1 MDIKK
6 NIPNNTISRKLNAL
20 DAPTGNIYESVAII
34 AKRANQIS
42 TDIQK
47 ELVRKLD
54 DFSSTTDSLEE
65 TFENREQIEI
75 SRYYERL
82 PKPVIIATEEFL
94 DGEVYFREGGE
105 AGKKKAAE
113 ARAAES
119 APATEA

>member
-6 NIPNNTISRKLNAL
+6 NIPNNIVSRKLDAL

-42 TDIQK
+42 TDIKK
-47 ELVRKLD
+47 ELMRKLD
-54 DFSSTTDSLEE
+54 DFSSSTDSLEE

-82 PKPVIIATEEFL
+82 PKPAIIATEEFL
-94 DGEVYFREGGE
+94 DDEVYFREGGE
-105 AGKKKAAE
+105 AGKKKAQATRE
-113 ARAAES
+113 AAA
-119 APATEA
+119 ATQE

>member
-6 NIPNNTISRKLNAL
+6 NIPNNTVSRKLDAL

-42 TDIQK
+42 TDIKK
-47 ELVRKLD
+47 ELMRKLD
-54 DFSSTTDSLEE
+54 DFSSSTDSLEE

-82 PKPVIIATEEFL
+82 PKPAIIATEEFL
-94 DGEVYFREGGE
+94 DDEVYFREGGE
-105 AGKKKAAE
+105 AGKKKAQATRE
-113 ARAAES
+113 AAA
-119 APATEA
+119 ATQE